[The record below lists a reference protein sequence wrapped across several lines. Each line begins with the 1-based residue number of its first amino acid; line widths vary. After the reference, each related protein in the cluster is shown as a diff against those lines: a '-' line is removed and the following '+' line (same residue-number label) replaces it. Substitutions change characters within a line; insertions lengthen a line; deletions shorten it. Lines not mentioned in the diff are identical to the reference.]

1 MRLQT
6 SLVRLASRGSG
17 IQHSPSQRPA
27 SDCVVDQFL
36 DHAIDASDIDA
47 KLTAAGDSGVV

>member
-1 MRLQT
+1 MRLQP
-6 SLVRLASRGSG
+6 SLVSLASRELRN
-17 IQHSPSQRPA
+17 QYSPSQRPA